1 MCTLTWLTKPDGYQI
16 FFNRDELITRQQAQ
30 SPLIHTYNG
39 VKVICP
45 IDPDH
50 GGTWITVNQ
59 YALSLALLNKYED
72 EKSVQPDLW
81 KSRGILVS
89 ELSSLPNQVAVV
101 EALNAADLFAIK
113 AFDLIIF
120 EPRKLP
126 VQMTWNGTE
135 LIRTVGPK
143 MPLTSSS
150 FDTLNVISSRKKY
163 FEESMSAGDISEQLL
178 ISFHNSHSPKR
189 GPYSVCMHRD
199 DGYTVSFSRI
209 DADSN
214 KVSFAYKNGPL
225 CETRGM
231 QQLSMQATKHSNEI

>member
-16 FFNRDELITRQQAQ
+16 FFNRDELTTRKQAHV
-30 SPLIHTYNG
+30 PVIRTYND

-45 IDPDH
+45 IDSDA

-72 EKSVQPDLW
+72 EKSVRPDLW
-81 KSRGILVS
+81 KSRGILVR
-89 ELSSLPNQVAVV
+89 ELSSLSSQVQVI
-101 EALNAADLFAIK
+101 EALNAADLFAIQ
-113 AFDLIIF
+113 AFDLVIF

-126 VQMTWNGTE
+126 VQMTWNGTQ

-150 FDTLNVISSRKKY
+150 FETLNVISSRKKY
-163 FEESMSAGDISEQLL
+163 FEESVSAGDISEQLL
-178 ISFHNSHSPKR
+178 NNFHHSHSPER
-189 GPYSVCMHRD
+189 GPFSVCMHRD
-199 DGYTVSFSRI
+199 DAYTVSFSRI
-209 DADSN
+209 DADKN

-225 CETRGM
+225 CENRDM
-231 QQLSMQATKHSNEI
+231 QELSLRTTKHLTGM